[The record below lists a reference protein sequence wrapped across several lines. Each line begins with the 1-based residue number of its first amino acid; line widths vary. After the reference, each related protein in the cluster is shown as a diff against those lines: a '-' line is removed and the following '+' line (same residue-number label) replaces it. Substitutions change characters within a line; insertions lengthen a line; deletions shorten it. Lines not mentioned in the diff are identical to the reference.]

1 MTSATERP
9 VRSRG
14 SRMKT
19 VIFACVHDAGHSQMA
34 CAFFNALADPSKARA
49 VSAGTRPGT
58 QVHPEVVAA
67 MLEVGIDLS
76 SAKPQLLTPEMA
88 RDADLLVTMGCG
100 DECPV
105 VPGLRRH
112 YWPLADPKGLPL
124 ERVRQIRDEIRARV
138 AALVVAEGL
147 Q

>member
-1 MTSATERP
+1 
-9 VRSRG
+9 
-14 SRMKT
+14 MKT
-19 VIFACVHDAGHSQMA
+19 VIFACVHSAGRSQMA

-49 VSAGTRPGT
+49 VSAGTCPGT
-58 QVHPEVVAA
+58 HVHPEVIAA

-76 SAKPQLLTPEMA
+76 TARPQLLTPGMA

-105 VPGLRRH
+105 VSGLRRDD
-112 YWPLADPKGLPL
+112 WPLTDPKGLPL
-124 ERVRQIRDEIRARV
+124 ERVRQIRDEIRSRV
-138 AALVVAEGL
+138 AALVATEGL